1 MQQLEDD
8 NMSKTKGTM
17 KGMRPLSQSKLKELT
32 EYKVDENYTREI
44 PVSERISYKIR
55 KTKVISP
62 EGNNEGV
69 DLRRFVNTY
78 PSKQGCMIP
87 LDKWLSFMQEA
98 INFTVDIY
106 GVEVFCRD
114 EPEPQTPPA
123 KPAKNVQRGVSQDD
137 LRRMSV
143 AGKSVTEVNWGELS
157 KMSKKKN

>member
-1 MQQLEDD
+1 MQHLEDD

-17 KGMRPLSQSKLKELT
+17 KGMRPLSKSKLKEMT

-87 LDKWLSFMQEA
+87 LDKWLSFVQA
-98 INFTVDIY
+98 VIDFTENVF
-106 GVEVFCRD
+106 GAEVFYDD
-114 EPEPQTPPA
+114 EPKPTPQTPVKKHNEVTKDDLQRMSIA
-123 KPAKNVQRGVSQDD
+123 KKTVDQVNWEEAKN
-137 LRRMSV
+137 L
-143 AGKSVTEVNWGELS
+143 KN
-157 KMSKKKN
+157 KKQH